1 MDKFKKK
8 LQKLRNLKEK
18 SFILI
23 VLSTLIIVFVAVIFI
38 SRVGK
43 VWGERSGGS
52 PESGATSRIKAIYNS
67 LVTLGLGSESAG
79 AWGDWG
85 AYWNRIRSAA
95 ETSANYLA
103 QSLEEYDDYKYGGS
117 HGTGEGGG
125 EESSWTNTAP
135 NVYKDNRTGLYWSN
149 SIGSYSNSF
158 NADHSLCDFFAA
170 NPRGNYNGSDPDCGN
185 AINACATLSKEAVA
199 GQGAVS
205 GWYLPSQK
213 QLMQAYIDGIY
224 NNTNTD
230 WVTTG
235 HFWSSTERSDNSGF
249 AWHVYLYN
257 GLPVFDVKGTSFSV
271 RCVHSSN

>member
-8 LQKLRNLKEK
+8 LQKLRNLKKK

-23 VLSTLIIVFVAVIFI
+23 VLSILIIVFVAVIFI

-43 VWGERSGGS
+43 VWGEQSGGS
-52 PESGATSRIKAIYNS
+52 PGSGATSRIKAIYDS

-79 AWGDWG
+79 SWGDWG

-117 HGTGEGGG
+117 HGAGEGGG
-125 EESSWTNTAP
+125 EESSWTNTAT

-149 SIGSYSNSF
+149 NLGSYTNLF
-158 NADHSLCDFFAA
+158 NTDHSLCDFFAA
-170 NPRGNYNGSDPDCGN
+170 NPRGNYDGSDPDCGN

-205 GWYLPSQK
+205 DWYLPSQK

-224 NNTNTD
+224 NNTNTT
-230 WVTTG
+230 WVTTSLS
-235 HFWSSTERSDNSGF
+235 WSASEGSASSGNAWCHNLNDGYANNYGKGNS
-249 AWHVYLYN
+249 Y
-257 GLPVFDVKGTSFSV
+257 SV
-271 RCVHSSN
+271 RCVR